1 MSGLLGTLALDG
13 RPAEIAPLQAM
24 AAAMARWGP
33 DGRAFWTGGPMG
45 LGHLLREETPEPA
58 PGMPLERGRFTYA
71 AAGRLDN
78 RRELRDAL
86 GGRPEVSD
94 FELMTLAW
102 ERWGPECP
110 GRLLGDWALA
120 VWDASERRLFLA
132 RDSFGTASLFV
143 YRGDR
148 LLAFASS
155 LPALLAHP
163 QVPRELDPAGLERL
177 GAGGKSDGACCYRG
191 VRRLA
196 PGQAMRVG
204 PGGART
210 WRYWSPLEF
219 RPVPARS
226 EGEYLE
232 AFLDLF
238 RQAVHCRLRAG
249 SRPVGILLSG
259 GLDSTSIAALAAPQ
273 LPSLRGYTLVPSRA
287 VAAELDPS
295 RLADETPLVRA
306 LAARIGNL
314 EPRLVPT
321 RLSPLEGIERLLDA
335 LGQPERSA
343 RGMHWLADPFDQ
355 ARSDGTGI
363 LLDGAAGNL
372 ALSYAGDLDALLWD
386 ALRSGDLRLALR
398 ELRASRV
405 GFLRVAFRMVRRL
418 ALHRWFPDLRR
429 RYPEPV
435 RRAYRA
441 PATDPLERARRHA
454 RLPLRHALNWVRSDG
469 SALAAMVAADH
480 GLSLRSPAI
489 DRRLVEFCVGLPE
502 RLFLRDGQ
510 PRWLIRT
517 AMRGLLPPEILDA
530 PRRGRIA
537 GDLAVRAHAEVPRLE
552 AALRRLAAL
561 PPARDLL
568 DLARMRRCLEGLR
581 SGLTERSLP
590 DADYLYRGLLVGA
603 FLERFP

>member
-1 MSGLLGTLALDG
+1 MGTLALDG
-13 RPAEIAPLQAM
+13 RPAELPSLQAM

-33 DGRAFWTGGPMG
+33 DGRAFWTGGPVG
-45 LGHLLREETPEPA
+45 LGHLLRVETPEPA
-58 PGMPLERGRFTYA
+58 PAMPLERGRFTFA

-78 RRELRDAL
+78 RRELLDAL
-86 GGRPEVSD
+86 GAPPETSD
-94 FELMTLAW
+94 PELMTLSW
-102 ERWGPECP
+102 ERWGTECP

-120 VWDASERRLFLA
+120 VWDAVERRLFLA

-143 YRGDR
+143 YHGDR

-191 VRRLA
+191 VRRLS
-196 PGQAMRVG
+196 PGQAMSIG
-204 PGGART
+204 PGGSRT

-219 RPVPARS
+219 RPVRPRS
-226 EGEYLE
+226 EAEYLE
-232 AFLDLF
+232 EFLDLF
-238 RQAVHCRLRAG
+238 RQAVRCRLRSG
-249 SRPVGILLSG
+249 PRPVGILLSG
-259 GLDSTSIAALAAPQ
+259 GLDSTSIAALAAPE
-273 LPSLRGYTLVPSRA
+273 LPVLRGYTLVPSRA

-295 RLADETPLVRA
+295 RLGDETPLVQA
-306 LAARIGNL
+306 LSARLGNL
-314 EPRLVPT
+314 EPRFVST
-321 RLSPLEGIERLLDA
+321 RLSPLEGLGRLLDA

-343 RGMHWLADPFDQ
+343 RSLQWMVDLLER
-355 ARSDGTGI
+355 ARSEGTGI

-398 ELRASRV
+398 ELRASRL

-435 RRAYRA
+435 RRAFRP
-441 PATDPLERARRHA
+441 PATDPLEHARRHA
-454 RLPLRHALNWVRSDG
+454 RLPLGHALNQVQSD
-469 SALAAMVAADH
+469 SHALAPMLAADH
-480 GLSLRSPAI
+480 GISLRSPAA
-489 DRRLVEFCVGLPE
+489 DRRLVEFCAGLPE
-502 RLFLRDGQ
+502 RLFLRDGER
-510 PRWLIRT
+510 RWLIRT

-537 GDLAVRAHAEVPRLE
+537 GDLAVRARAEMPRLE
-552 AALRRLAAL
+552 DSLRRLAGSA
-561 PPARDLL
+561 PARDLL
-568 DLARMRRCLEGLR
+568 NLARMRRCLDRLR

-603 FLERFP
+603 FLERF